1 MFKRLV
7 LLVAVLIILS
17 GSAVYAADAHF
28 SVDHPKQLDLYSL
41 WGDVYLSKLQI
52 YELNSIWY
60 EKKE

>member
-28 SVDHPKQLDLYSL
+28 SVDVPKQLELYHL
-41 WGDVYLSKLQI
+41 WGDVHLSKLKI
-52 YELNSIWY
+52 YELKSIW
-60 EKKE
+60 E